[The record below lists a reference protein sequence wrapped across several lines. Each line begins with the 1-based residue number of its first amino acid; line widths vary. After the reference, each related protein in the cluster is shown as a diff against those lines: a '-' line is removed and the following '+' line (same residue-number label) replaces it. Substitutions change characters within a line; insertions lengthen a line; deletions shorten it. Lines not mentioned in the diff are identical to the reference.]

1 MGRFGFACSIC
12 EGRLPFLTNGNG
24 HEERISRV
32 RKLPPSFGTDRQVS
46 GSLLTATNR
55 LLNGGNGRVV

>member
-32 RKLPPSFGTDRQVS
+32 RKLPFAE
-46 GSLLTATNR
+46 LWH
-55 LLNGGNGRVV
+55 